1 MTLTKSSSEP
11 TLRMSRGSTLKSKK
25 KAVASSR
32 RGVKFLLA
40 KELKMN
46 VPAITREDALQPM
59 NTRRRFKRR
68 GSKSA
73 SMMMMDLSALSE
85 LSELSALYEVSIKC
99 SEGSTHTPESIYQQE
114 DRRNG
119 LVSMQEINESFSS
132 LATYDTAD
140 SRTTDHFL
148 HA

>member
-1 MTLTKSSSEP
+1 MTLTKASSEP
-11 TLRMSRGSTLKSKK
+11 TLFISRGSCLKSKQ
-25 KAVASSR
+25 KAVTSSSR

-40 KELKMN
+40 KELKMH
-46 VPAITREDALQPM
+46 VPATTREDTLQSM

-68 GSKSA
+68 GSKSS
-73 SMMMMDLSALSE
+73 SMMMMDIAALSE
-85 LSELSALYEVSIKC
+85 VSSFEC
-99 SEGSTHTPESIYQQE
+99 SEGSTHPTESIYQQE

-140 SRTTDHFL
+140 SATTDHFL
-148 HA
+148 HV

>member
-1 MTLTKSSSEP
+1 MTLTKASSEP
-11 TLRMSRGSTLKSKK
+11 TLRISHGSCLKSKQ
-25 KAVASSR
+25 KAVTSSRR

-46 VPAITREDALQPM
+46 VPATTREDTLQSM

-68 GSKSA
+68 GSKSS
-73 SMMMMDLSALSE
+73 SMMMMDLAALSE
-85 LSELSALYEVSIKC
+85 VSVEC
-99 SEGSTHTPESIYQQE
+99 AEGSTHDTTESIHQQE

-132 LATYDTAD
+132 LATNDSAD
-140 SRTTDHFL
+140 GRTTDHFL

>member
-11 TLRMSRGSTLKSKK
+11 TLRMSHGSCLKSKQ
-25 KAVASSR
+25 KAVTSSR

-46 VPAITREDALQPM
+46 VPATTREDTLQSM

-73 SMMMMDLSALSE
+73 SMMMMDLSALS
-85 LSELSALYEVSIKC
+85 ALYEVSIEC

-132 LATYDTAD
+132 LTSCDTAD

-148 HA
+148 YA